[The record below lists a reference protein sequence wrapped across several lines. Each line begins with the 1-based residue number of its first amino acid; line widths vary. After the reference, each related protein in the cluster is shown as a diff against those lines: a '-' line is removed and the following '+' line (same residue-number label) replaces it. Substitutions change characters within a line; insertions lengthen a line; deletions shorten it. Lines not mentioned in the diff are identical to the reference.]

1 MFTVSAKSPEQK
13 LLTGK
18 RVKLLVDLPPF
29 KKGTICIV
37 RHMLT
42 YRDEVLPED
51 PFVVECDGKLT
62 NALRREVEILED

>member
-1 MFTVSAKSPEQK
+1 M
-13 LLTGK
+13 
-18 RVKLLVDLPPF
+18 KLLVDLPPF